1 MKSNI
6 TFEQLCEIE
15 PQLRHLEMEAKSIQA
30 GNNFCANEV
39 WYRSGGLKSR
49 LRTLVGNEGCLSK
62 NEILRSSEA
71 YHIVYQHL
79 WAILPDCRHEGGC
92 RY

>member
-15 PQLRHLEMEAKSIQA
+15 PQLRRLEMEAKSTQA
-30 GNNFCANEV
+30 GNDFCANEV
-39 WYRSGGLKSR
+39 WYRSGGLKSQLR
-49 LRTLVGNEGCLSK
+49 LLVGNEGCLSQ
-62 NEILRSSEA
+62 NPTLRSSEA
-71 YHIVYQHL
+71 YHVVYQHL
-79 WAILPDCRHEGGC
+79 WAILPDCEHEGGC